1 MDSKP
6 PKTPN
11 AREIAA
17 QIRDDIADGTYGPGA
32 RLPGAKGYAKKLG
45 VALMTVQSAYG
56 QLAEEG
62 LVEGRPGSGT
72 YVIDP
77 VQGEPTA
84 QQTAVGIRDIQAEL
98 VRVTSRLTDLAER
111 VEKLEEERTSSTS
124 SGSE

>member
-6 PKTPN
+6 SKTPN

-17 QIRDDIADGTYGPGA
+17 QIRDGIAAGTYGPGA

-45 VALMTVQSAYG
+45 VALMTVQRAYG

-62 LVEGRPGSGT
+62 LVEGRQGSGT

-84 QQTAVGIRDIQAEL
+84 QQTAVSIRDVKAEL
-98 VRVTSRLTDLAER
+98 VRVTAQLADLAER
-111 VEKLEEERTSSTS
+111 VAKLEEPNGRD
-124 SGSE
+124 

>member
-6 PKTPN
+6 SKTPN

-17 QIRDDIADGTYGPGA
+17 QIRDDIAAGKYGPGA

-45 VALMTVQSAYG
+45 VALMTVQRAYG

-72 YVIDP
+72 YVVDP

-84 QQTAVGIRDIQAEL
+84 QQTAASFRDIHAEL
-98 VRVTSRLTDLAER
+98 VRVTAQLADLTKR
-111 VEKLEEERTSSTS
+111 VAKLEESKGRD
-124 SGSE
+124 

>member
-1 MDSKP
+1 MDSK
-6 PKTPN
+6 PN

-17 QIRDDIADGTYGPGA
+17 QLRSEIADGTYGPGT

-72 YVIDP
+72 FVLDP
-77 VQGEPTA
+77 VKGEPTA
-84 QQTAVGIRDIQAEL
+84 QQTAMGLREL
-98 VRVTSRLTDLAER
+98 QVELKHVTSQLSDLHGRIERLEAKLSGRA
-111 VEKLEEERTSSTS
+111 VENQ
-124 SGSE
+124 